1 MNTLLISLSIASFTT
16 LFVIFLL
23 RPFAISIGLVDRPN
37 HRKTHKGSVPLIGG
51 LAMYAG
57 VVISILLSS
66 YDLNQYNYY
75 LMASLIV
82 VMTGVLDDHQNIS
95 VGLRFILQGLVA
107 LIIVSAGGVVIESLG
122 NYLGI
127 GEITLNEWAYFI
139 TVIAIVA
146 AMNAV
151 NMADGI
157 HGLAGGNSLITFLAI
172 VYLSIRCVYNNLDVV
187 SFEDV
192 FIALLFCAALPVFL
206 IFNLCLGLSESRRIF
221 MGDSGSMLI
230 GLTIVWLLIDQSQ
243 GEGRAFAPVT
253 ALWLFAV
260 PLIEM
265 STAILRRIVSGKS
278 PFKPDTL
285 HTHHLLLRFGIREN
299 NTFLLMLII
308 SLSTA
313 VIGILGEIY
322 DVAEW
327 LMFVGFMLVFLI
339 YIFVHGIALKRI
351 QENGK

>member
-1 MNTLLISLSIASFTT
+1 
-16 LFVIFLL
+16 
-23 RPFAISIGLVDRPN
+23 
-37 HRKTHKGSVPLIGG
+37 
-51 LAMYAG
+51 
-57 VVISILLSS
+57 
-66 YDLNQYNYY
+66 
-75 LMASLIV
+75 
-82 VMTGVLDDHQNIS
+82 
-95 VGLRFILQGLVA
+95 
-107 LIIVSAGGVVIESLG
+107 
-122 NYLGI
+122 
-127 GEITLNEWAYFI
+127 
-139 TVIAIVA
+139 
-146 AMNAV
+146 
-151 NMADGI
+151 
-157 HGLAGGNSLITFLAI
+157 
-172 VYLSIRCVYNNLDVV
+172 
-187 SFEDV
+187 
-192 FIALLFCAALPVFL
+192 
-206 IFNLCLGLSESRRIF
+206 

-299 NTFLLMLII
+299 NTLLLMLII

-339 YIFVHGIALKRI
+339 YIIVYGIALKRI
-351 QENGK
+351 QENGN

>member
-1 MNTLLISLSIASFTT
+1 MNTLLISLSISLFTT

-127 GEITLNEWAYFI
+127 GEITLNEWSYFI

-172 VYLSIRCVYNNLDVV
+172 IYLSIRYKYNLDVI
-187 SFEDV
+187 SYEDV
-192 FIALLFCAALPVFL
+192 FIALLFCAVLPIFL
-206 IFNLCLGLSESRRIF
+206 MHNLCLGLSESRRIF

-243 GEGRAFAPVT
+243 GEGRAFAPVI

-299 NTFLLMLII
+299 NTLLLMLII
-308 SLSTA
+308 SLFTA

-339 YIFVHGIALKRI
+339 YIIVHGIALKRI